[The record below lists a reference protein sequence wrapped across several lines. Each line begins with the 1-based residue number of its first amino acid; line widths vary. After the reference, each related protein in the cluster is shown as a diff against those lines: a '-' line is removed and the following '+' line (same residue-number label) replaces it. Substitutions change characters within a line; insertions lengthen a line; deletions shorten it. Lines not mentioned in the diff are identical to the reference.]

1 MTAENGCD
9 SVVTLKL
16 TVLPEI
22 AETIEEATIC
32 HGETYTWNGK
42 TYNTTTTE
50 SITLTS
56 VNGCDSVVTLKLTV
70 LPEIPETVEK
80 VVICHGE
87 TYTWN
92 GKTYNTTT
100 TESITLTSVNGCDS
114 VVTLKLTVLP
124 EIPVTEEEATIC
136 AGETYTWN
144 GKTYS
149 TTTTETIT
157 LTSINGCDSVV
168 TLTLT
173 VLPEIPETVEEA
185 TICYGET
192 YTWVENGKTY
202 NTNTTESVTLTSV
215 NGCDSVVTLKLTVLP
230 EIPVTEVVDTICYGE
245 TYTWTANNKVYDATT
260 TESVTLTAVNGC
272 DSVVTLKLTVL
283 PEIPVTEV
291 VDTICY
297 GETYTWNG
305 KTYNTTTIETIT
317 LEAENGCDSVVT
329 LKLTV
334 LPEIPVTEEVAT
346 ICAGETY
353 TWNGKTYNTTTTE
366 TITLETENGC
376 DSVVTLILTVLP
388 EAITEYEEIVIC
400 ESDLPYLWRGQVLS
414 TVGTYTVVE
423 QYEATSC
430 DSAIHVLDLQTYVL
444 TLPANV
450 ATPVAVCGNVVD
462 VTAATADIEAHIA
475 ANLYAPNATI
485 VWEVQQDGEWPP
497 VANVILKGSDEAVTV
512 RYTIHT
518 DCGATNAV
526 IIENIPVEM
535 PTPNNDVDMDN
546 LPVVSKYGDRI
557 LLLNLNA
564 IQATHGWS
572 PEPEEVKWYRVVNDL
587 DVYGEPGDDDFT
599 GKTGHYF
606 NYDDAAIMTGQ
617 YYALI
622 VHNTVDNTDECEM
635 YMRTE
640 VITCAVDHI
649 APRLLPNVAR
659 PNEALTLTNLNPEE
673 ITEIR
678 VYSTSGELMETFVAD
693 QVAEFIFNAAQYSG
707 YYMVDVQTQNNK
719 VTLRYVVK

>member
-1 MTAENGCD
+1 M
-9 SVVTLKL
+9 TLKL

-22 AETIEEATIC
+22 PATEEVATIC
-32 HGETYTWNGK
+32 YGETYTWNGK

-56 VNGCDSVVTLKLTV
+56 V
-70 LPEIPETVEK
+70 
-80 VVICHGE
+80 
-87 TYTWN
+87 
-92 GKTYNTTT
+92 
-100 TESITLTSVNGCDS
+100 
-114 VVTLKLTVLP
+114 
-124 EIPVTEEEATIC
+124 
-136 AGETYTWN
+136 
-144 GKTYS
+144 
-149 TTTTETIT
+149 
-157 LTSINGCDSVV
+157 
-168 TLTLT
+168 
-173 VLPEIPETVEEA
+173 
-185 TICYGET
+185 
-192 YTWVENGKTY
+192 
-202 NTNTTESVTLTSV
+202 
-215 NGCDSVVTLKLTVLP
+215 
-230 EIPVTEVVDTICYGE
+230 
-245 TYTWTANNKVYDATT
+245 
-260 TESVTLTAVNGC
+260 
-272 DSVVTLKLTVL
+272 
-283 PEIPVTEV
+283 
-291 VDTICY
+291 
-297 GETYTWNG
+297 
-305 KTYNTTTIETIT
+305 
-317 LEAENGCDSVVT
+317 NGCDSVVT

-485 VWEVQQDGEWPP
+485 VWEVQKDGAWLP
-497 VANVILKGSDEAVTV
+497 VANEILKGSDEAVTV

-518 DCGATNAV
+518 DCGATASV
-526 IIENIPVEM
+526 KFENIPVEM

-587 DVYGEPGDDDFT
+587 DVYGEPGDDEFT

>member
-1 MTAENGCD
+1 M
-9 SVVTLKL
+9 
-16 TVLPEI
+16 
-22 AETIEEATIC
+22 
-32 HGETYTWNGK
+32 
-42 TYNTTTTE
+42 
-50 SITLTS
+50 TS

-144 GKTYS
+144 GKIYS

-192 YTWVENGKTY
+192 YTWVENGKAY
-202 NTNTTESVTLTSV
+202 NTTTTESITLTSV

-230 EIPVTEVVDTICYGE
+230 EIPATEEVATICYGE
-245 TYTWTANNKVYDATT
+245 TYTWNGKTYNTTT
-260 TESVTLTAVNGC
+260 TETATLKAANGC

-283 PEIPVTEV
+283 PEIPVTEEV
-291 VDTICY
+291 ATICY

-305 KTYNTTTIETIT
+305 KTYNTTTTETIT

-450 ATPVAVCGNVVD
+450 TTPVAVCGNVVD

-485 VWEVQQDGEWPP
+485 VWEVQKDGAWLP

-518 DCGATNAV
+518 DCGATASV
-526 IIENIPVEM
+526 KFENIPVEM

-587 DVYGEPGDDDFT
+587 DVYGEPGDDEFT

-606 NYDDAAIMTGQ
+606 NYDDAAVMTGQ

-622 VHNTVDNTDECEM
+622 VHNTVDNADECEM

-673 ITEIR
+673 ITEVR
-678 VYSTSGELMETFVAD
+678 VYSTSGELMETFVAE